1 MSLIQSNVKTMTS
14 LEIAELVQS
23 RHDKVKQSIERLV
36 ERDVIIQP
44 PMGNEQS
51 TDAMGR
57 PRSTQVYVFSGDQGK
72 RDSIVVVA
80 QLSPEFTARLVDRW
94 QELENQLLKPQL
106 PDFTNPV
113 EAARAWADEVEAKQI
128 AQEQLKLAAPKLAFV
143 EKYVESEG
151 NKTFREVAKLL
162 GISEPSFRQF
172 LKNQKI
178 MYQLN
183 GTWTAYSHHFD
194 AKRFSTKVGVS
205 ERNGKAFTQTLFT
218 PKGIEWI
225 ASELAK
231 ERIKEISND

>member
-36 ERDVIIQP
+36 ERGVIIQP

-51 TDAMGR
+51 NDAMGR
-57 PRSTQVYVFSGDQGK
+57 LRSTQVYVFSGDQGK

-94 QELENQLLKPQL
+94 QELENQSLKPQL

-113 EAARAWADEVEAKQI
+113 EAARAWANEVEAKQI

-143 EKYVESEG
+143 EKYVESTG

-172 LKNQKI
+172 LKYHKI

-183 GTWTAYSHHFD
+183 GTWTAYSQHFD
-194 AKRFSTKVGVS
+194 AKRFSIKAGVS

-231 ERIKEISND
+231 DRVKGA